1 MQPAMSS
8 PVPTV
13 TAVVDAFAEV
23 AECMQSLRR
32 LPQSRIALI
41 GSEYA
46 IARRQWLEGMLGRQ
60 SYFAVLDTLI
70 EKIKIEKTKTIEN
83 CNAGHD
89 EDEEPCVVVEEEQSL
104 DQGRL
109 MCTSSCPLPS
119 LPPDAVSAVAAF
131 LAVYYAPLPDWS
143 VCVECRQ
150 TMYLTCPECDCP
162 NSVCQQCNYYDHEVI
177 RKTDHGWCLGWGA
190 YVCGWCLPA
199 WRERQLFMLRQ
210 DPSAFEYA
218 GDAPVPSSA
227 VAASQQSAVASSQ
240 H

>member
-13 TAVVDAFAEV
+13 AAVADCDAFAAV
-23 AECMQSLRR
+23 AECMQLLRR
-32 LPQSRIALI
+32 SPQPRMALLA
-41 GSEYA
+41 SEYA
-46 IARRQWLEGMLGRQ
+46 SARRQWLEGMLGAR
-60 SYFAVLDTLI
+60 SYGAVLDTLI
-70 EKIKIEKTKTIEN
+70 EKMEKAIEK

-89 EDEEPCVVVEEEQSL
+89 EDEEPCVVEEEQSV

-109 MCTSSCPLPS
+109 MCTSSCPLPL
-119 LPPDAVSAVAAF
+119 LPPDAASAVAAF
-131 LAVYYAPLPDWS
+131 LAEYYAPLPDFS
-143 VCVECRQ
+143 VCLECRQ
-150 TMYLTCPECDCP
+150 TMYATCPECDCP
-162 NSVCQQCNYYDHEVI
+162 NSVCQQCSYYDHEVI

-227 VAASQQSAVASSQ
+227 VAASQQSAVAASQ

>member
-13 TAVVDAFAEV
+13 AAVADCDAFAAV
-23 AECMQSLRR
+23 AECMQLLRR
-32 LPQSRIALI
+32 SPQPRMALLA
-41 GSEYA
+41 SEYA
-46 IARRQWLEGMLGRQ
+46 SARRQWLEGMLGAR
-60 SYFAVLDTLI
+60 SYGAVLDTLI
-70 EKIKIEKTKTIEN
+70 EKMEKAIEK

-89 EDEEPCVVVEEEQSL
+89 EDEEPCVVEEEQSV

-109 MCTSSCPLPS
+109 MCTSSCPLPL
-119 LPPDAVSAVAAF
+119 LPPDAASAVAAF

-162 NSVCQQCNYYDHEVI
+162 NSVCQQCSYYDHEVI
-177 RKTDHGWCLGWGA
+177 RRTEHGLGCSGWGA